1 MKKIAGL
8 LLLTAAVILT
18 AGCVTTA
25 DPIVGS
31 WQTTEPIQYE
41 DYGYSLSYML
51 TFEKDGTGEII
62 YSYSYAEIDYYYPII
77 WEKTSEDAYLCEE
90 LSLFIFSEDGKTMTD
105 DYQYTYSLAEGEEK
119 IGGVWTEVLPEGE
132 EPMFYYTY
140 VFNED
145 GTGVETLHQD
155 GEKSYAYNLQWE
167 EYAENQI
174 FIRYVDSYTIED
186 GKMKTTLDDEV
197 IFEEVDGIWVETPLE
212 GLQLI
217 TYEFRDDGIC
227 VCTIYDRETKEFLD
241 VYFYEYTP
249 TEAGGILKSKYMSE
263 YVLLEDGTL
272 QDVNYGDI
280 LERVSSA

>member
-1 MKKIAGL
+1 MIISTP
-8 LLLTAAVILT
+8 TALQKEKRKSEES
-18 AGCVTTA
+18 GQKFSQKGKSQCSTT
-25 DPIVGS
+25 PMS
-31 WQTTEPIQYE
+31 STKMEQ
-41 DYGYSLSYML
+41 
-51 TFEKDGTGEII
+51 
-62 YSYSYAEIDYYYPII
+62 
-77 WEKTSEDAYLCEE
+77 
-90 LSLFIFSEDGKTMTD
+90 
-105 DYQYTYSLAEGEEK
+105 
-119 IGGVWTEVLPEGE
+119 VLK
-132 EPMFYYTY
+132 
-140 VFNED
+140 
-145 GTGVETLHQD
+145 TLHQD